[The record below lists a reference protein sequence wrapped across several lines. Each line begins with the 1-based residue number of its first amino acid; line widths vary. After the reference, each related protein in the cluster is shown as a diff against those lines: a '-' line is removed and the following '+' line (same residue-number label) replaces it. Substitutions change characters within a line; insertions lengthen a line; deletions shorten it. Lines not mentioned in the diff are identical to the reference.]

1 LVIVFSLPNPPLTNP
16 VTLPAGS
23 VNKAMAKSPISVT
36 GMTTLAPRRSAL
48 SR

>member
-1 LVIVFSLPNPPLTNP
+1 LVIVFLLPDPPLTNP

-36 GMTTLAPRRSAL
+36 GITTLAPSRSAL